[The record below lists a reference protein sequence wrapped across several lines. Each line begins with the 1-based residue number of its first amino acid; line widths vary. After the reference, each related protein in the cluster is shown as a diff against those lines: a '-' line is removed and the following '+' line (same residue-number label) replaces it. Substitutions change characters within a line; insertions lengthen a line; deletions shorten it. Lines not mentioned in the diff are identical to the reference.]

1 MLSSEQAVR
10 YRRNLLL
17 PGFGEEGQKKLLD
30 SGVLLVGAGG
40 LGSPAALYLAA
51 AGVGRIGILDGDRV
65 DLSNLQRQVIHGT
78 PDIGREKALSA
89 RESLIS
95 INPRLVV
102 EAHSALLTKDNAREL
117 IAGYDIVLDCTDNFD
132 ARYIINEACL
142 SLNRPFVYGGVLSY
156 IGQTLVVMPG
166 RGPCFRCLYRN
177 KPDRDAP
184 DCSIVG
190 VLGTVPG
197 VIGTLQA
204 CEAIKYLAGIGDLLV
219 GRLLMYDALTATFT
233 EVALKRDPRCPSC
246 GNDRG

>member
-1 MLSSEQAVR
+1 MLSSEQAAR

-17 PGFGEEGQKKLLD
+17 PGFGEEGQRKLLD

-51 AGVGRIGILDGDRV
+51 AGVGRIGILDHDRV

-78 PDIGREKALSA
+78 PDIGREKAQSA
-89 RESLIS
+89 RETLIG

-102 EAHSALLTKDNAREL
+102 EAHSTLLNEANAREL
-117 IAGYDIVLDCTDNFD
+117 IAGYDMVLDCTDNFE
-132 ARYIINEACL
+132 ARFIINEACL
-142 SLNRPFVYGGVLSY
+142 GLKRPFVYGGVLSY
-156 IGQTLVVMPG
+156 TGQVLVVMPG

-177 KPDRDAP
+177 KPGRDVP
-184 DCSIVG
+184 DCSTVG

-204 CEAIKYLAGIGDLLV
+204 CEAIKYLTGIGELLV
-219 GRLLMYDALTATFT
+219 GRLLIYDALTATFT
-233 EVALKRDPRCPSC
+233 EVALERDPGCPYC
-246 GNDRG
+246 GGR

>member
-1 MLSSEQAVR
+1 MLSSEQSAR

-17 PGFGEEGQKKLLD
+17 PGFGEEGQRKLLD

-51 AGVGRIGILDGDRV
+51 AGVGRIGILDHDRV

-89 RESLIS
+89 RETLIG

-102 EAHSALLTKDNAREL
+102 EAHSALLTEANAREL
-117 IAGYDIVLDCTDNFD
+117 IAGYDMVLDCTDNFD
-132 ARYIINEACL
+132 TRFIINEACL
-142 SLNRPFVYGGVLSY
+142 SLKRPFVYGGVLSY
-156 IGQTLVVMPG
+156 TGQVLVIMPG
-166 RGPCFRCLYRN
+166 QGPCFRCLYRN
-177 KPDRDAP
+177 KPDRDVP
-184 DCSIVG
+184 DCSTVG

-204 CEAIKYLAGIGDLLV
+204 CEAIKYLAGIGELLV
-219 GRLLMYDALTATFT
+219 GRLLIYDALTATFT
-233 EVALKRDPRCPSC
+233 EVALERDPGCPYC
-246 GNDRG
+246 GGR